1 MVQSRGFDNRSQAIA
16 EMIKQQLIEFQQE
29 NDESLMTGAIALFYD
44 GSKAGLLEKLACIE
58 REHINPKLCKRTL
71 KI

>member
-1 MVQSRGFDNRSQAIA
+1 MVQSRGFHNRSQAIA

-29 NDESLMTGAIALFYD
+29 NYESLMAGTVTLFYD
-44 GSKAGLLEKLACIE
+44 ESEAGLLEKLACIE
-58 REHINPKLCKRTL
+58 REHIDPKLCKRTL